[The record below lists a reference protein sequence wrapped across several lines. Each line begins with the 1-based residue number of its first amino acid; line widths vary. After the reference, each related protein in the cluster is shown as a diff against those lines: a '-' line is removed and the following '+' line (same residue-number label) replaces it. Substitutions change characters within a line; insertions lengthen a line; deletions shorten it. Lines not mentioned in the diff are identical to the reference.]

1 VACGGAI
8 VGGVTL
14 AVLLLGQP
22 AAAHA
27 VLIESQPANGATLAQ
42 APDTVVLRFSEDVAA
57 GRSSARL
64 VDGAGRDVAGA
75 RTTVDRVDRRR
86 LIVALPR
93 LPVGAYG
100 VAWQVLAD
108 NDGHRTGGLVVF
120 NVGPTAPAVTA
131 AGDGTGARPLDV
143 ALRWLRLCLL
153 GGLIGGLAVAG
164 LVLGRAASAHP
175 VTAPGIGA
183 ASADPAAPLA
193 VAIRSARN
201 RTLAFAAACAVLG
214 ALVGVAD
221 LAREAGR
228 WPVPGGSQAAVVHL
242 LTATRWGH
250 LWIARETTLACL
262 AALVLMLRS
271 AAHLPDRRVG
281 HLVRWPTVGGLVL
294 TAVSVEALGSHAAA
308 VSSGRTPAVVAH
320 ALHTLTACVWLG
332 AVAALAVLIWPG
344 TDAGRGALIR
354 ACRGPFTRLAI
365 LSVGLVAVTGL
376 YNAGRHVES
385 VDALVTTA
393 YGRALLVKSALLL
406 MAGGLG
412 LANAA
417 RLHGRGPAW
426 WRRSARGAAPRAP
439 LRRLLAVEAV
449 VGVLLLLV
457 VAVLAESP
465 PAPQRM
471 TDAAAPAA
479 TVTRTGSA
487 ADLVVSVS
495 MTPNG
500 PGVATFTVLATSTRR
515 PPPAPIDDVALEIA
529 TEGAT
534 TSVPLAQIAP
544 GRYLG
549 TGDLDAGSPV
559 RLAAVVHRAGTRL
572 AVAVGWSVTPPAAA
586 QPPPDPR
593 RRLAPIVDGMAMTLL
608 GTGLATGVWWLATAR
623 SRRRGQW
630 RANS

>member
-1 VACGGAI
+1 LARGGAI

-27 VLIESQPANGATLAQ
+27 VLVDSQPANGATLAQ
-42 APDTVVLRFSEDVAA
+42 APDTVVLRFSEDVTA
-57 GRSSARL
+57 GQSSARL

-75 RTTVDRVDRRR
+75 RTAVDRVDRRR

-93 LPVGAYG
+93 LPVGAYA
-100 VAWQVLAD
+100 VAWQVLTD

-120 NVGPTAPAVTA
+120 NVGPTAPAVAA
-131 AGDGTGARPLDV
+131 AGDGTGAQPLDV

-164 LVLGRAASAHP
+164 PVLGRAASAHP
-175 VTAPGIGA
+175 VTAPRIGA
-183 ASADPAAPLA
+183 APADPAAPLA

-201 RTLAFAAACAVLG
+201 RTLTFAATCAVLG

-228 WPVPGGSQAAVVHL
+228 WAVPGGSPAAVVHL
-242 LTATRWGH
+242 LTATGWGH

-281 HLVRWPTVGGLVL
+281 HLVPSPAVGGFVL
-294 TAVSVEALGSHAAA
+294 AAVSVEALGSHAAA
-308 VSSGRTPAVVAH
+308 VTSGRTPAVIAH

-332 AVAALAVLIWPG
+332 AVAALVLLIWPG
-344 TDAGRGALIR
+344 TDAGREALIR
-354 ACRGPFTRLAI
+354 ACRRPFTRLAI

-385 VDALVTTA
+385 VDALLTTA
-393 YGRALLVKSALLL
+393 YGRALLVKSGLLL
-406 MAGGLG
+406 VTGGLG

-417 RLHGRGPAW
+417 RLHGRGPA
-426 WRRSARGAAPRAP
+426 RRRGSARGAAPRAP
-439 LRRLLAVEAV
+439 LRGLLAVEAV

-465 PAPQRM
+465 PAPQR

-500 PGVATFTVLATSTRR
+500 PGVETFTVLAASTRR

-572 AVAVGWSVTPPAAA
+572 AVGVGWSVTPQAAA
-586 QPPPDPR
+586 QRPPDPR
-593 RRLAPIVDGMAMTLL
+593 RRLAPIVNGMAMTLL
-608 GTGLATGVWWLATAR
+608 GMGLATGVWWFATAR
-623 SRRRGQW
+623 SRRRGQR
-630 RANS
+630 RANR